1 MKPIEVPLF
10 PLRTVLFPEGLLPL
24 RIFEPRY
31 LDMVRDCARDD
42 SAFGVCLTHEGEGNA
57 TPGGAAQTGTLARIT
72 DWYTLEDGLLGV
84 SATGA
89 ERFVTEETWREPN
102 GLLRARVRLLAE
114 PPRTA
119 VPEAFALLS
128 EVLDRFMEKVGEHYP
143 QFTPA
148 HLQDAAWV
156 GYRLAELLPLSGI
169 EKQHLLE
176 LDDPLARLQVLLET
190 LPRFQRD

>member
-1 MKPIEVPLF
+1 MPIEIPLF
-10 PLRTVLFPEGLLPL
+10 PLRTVLFPEGHLPL
-24 RIFEPRY
+24 RIFERRY

-42 SAFGVCLTHEGEGNA
+42 SPFGVCLTHDAEETGPPTGV
-57 TPGGAAQTGTLARIT
+57 AQTGTLARIT

-89 ERFVTEETWREPN
+89 ERFLTEEAWSEPD
-102 GLLRARVRLLAE
+102 GLLRARVRLLDE

-119 VPEAFALLS
+119 VPGTFALLS
-128 EVLDRFMEKVGEHYP
+128 EVLDRFMEKVGKHYP
-143 QFTPA
+143 QFTPG

-176 LDDPLARLQVLLET
+176 LEDPIARLQVLLET
-190 LPRFQRD
+190 LPRFQRE